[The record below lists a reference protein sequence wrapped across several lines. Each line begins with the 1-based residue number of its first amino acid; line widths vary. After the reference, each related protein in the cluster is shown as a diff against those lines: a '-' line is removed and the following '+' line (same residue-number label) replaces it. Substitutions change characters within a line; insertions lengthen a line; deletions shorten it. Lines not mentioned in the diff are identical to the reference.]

1 MGRNSAGVK
10 AGTND
15 GGGQYKGKISR
26 VGSLVEMKDKAMY
39 KATKEAISRYHAV
52 IGVRQR
58 NVKLA
63 DLGGSAY
70 GVHVTRG
77 GKSEAVYLDR
87 KHFDTGAKNV
97 SREHSKNYKSGWS
110 TTTNKPVAHTV
121 THELAHA
128 TWNAH
133 MTGANQK
140 AAGKEVNALYK
151 KWSRDKK
158 KKGYGKYATTN
169 VSEFWAE
176 TVTKAVHGKS
186 DKYTK
191 AVKAIAK
198 KYKL

>member
-15 GGGQYKGKISR
+15 GGGQFRGKISN

-52 IGVRQR
+52 MGVRQR

-63 DLGGSAY
+63 DLGGTAY

-87 KHFDTGAKNV
+87 GHFDTGAKNV
-97 SREHSKNYKSGWS
+97 AREHSDNYKSGWS
-110 TTTNKPVAHTV
+110 TKTNKPVAHTI

-133 MTGANQK
+133 MTGANQQ
-140 AAGKEVNALYK
+140 AAGNEVRKLYSKWK
-151 KWSRDKK
+151 KDKR
-158 KKGYGKYATTN
+158 KKGYGKYSETN

-191 AVKAIAK
+191 AVKTIAK

>member
-15 GGGQYKGKISR
+15 GSGQFKGKVSN
-26 VGSLVEMKDKAMY
+26 VSSLVEMKDKAMY
-39 KATKEAISRYHAV
+39 KAAKEAISRYHAV
-52 IGVRQR
+52 MGVRQR
-58 NVKLA
+58 SVKLA
-63 DLGGSAY
+63 DLGGSAF
-70 GVHVTRG
+70 GVHVTRD

-87 KHFDTGAKNV
+87 RHFNTGAKNV
-97 SREHSKNYKSGWS
+97 AREHSNNYKSGWS
-110 TTTNKPVAHTV
+110 TKTNKPVAHTI

-140 AAGKEVNALYK
+140 AAGNEVKKLYSQWK
-151 KWSRDKK
+151 RDKR
-158 KKGYGKYATTN
+158 KKGYGKYAETN

-191 AVKAIAK
+191 AVKTIAN

>member
-1 MGRNSAGVK
+1 MGRNSAGLK

-15 GGGQYKGKISR
+15 GGGQYKGKVTN

-39 KATKEAISRYHAV
+39 KVTKEAISRYHTV
-52 IGVRQR
+52 MGVRQR

-63 DLGGSAY
+63 DLGGTAY
-70 GVHVTRG
+70 GVHITKN

-97 SREHSKNYKSGWS
+97 SKEHSKNYKSGWS

-133 MTGANQK
+133 MTSANHK
-140 AAGKEVNALYK
+140 AAGKEVEALYK
-151 KWSRDKK
+151 KWKSDKR
-158 KKGYGKYATTN
+158 KKGYGKYAESN

-176 TVTKAVHGKS
+176 TVTKAVHGKP

>member
-1 MGRNSAGVK
+1 MGRNSAGIK

-15 GGGQYKGKISR
+15 GGGLFKGKVSN

-39 KATKEAISRYHAV
+39 KATKQAISRYHAV
-52 IGVRQR
+52 MGVRQR

-63 DLGGSAY
+63 NLGGTAY

-87 KHFDTGAKNV
+87 EHFDMGAKYV
-97 SREHSKNYKSGWS
+97 AREHSYNYKTGWS

-128 TWNAH
+128 TWNAYL
-133 MTGANQK
+133 TGANQK
-140 AAGKEVNALYK
+140 AAGKEIRALYERWK
-151 KWSRDKK
+151 SDKRK
-158 KKGYGKYATTN
+158 RGYGEYAKAN

-176 TVTKAVHGKS
+176 TVTKAVHGRS
-186 DKYTK
+186 DKYTR
-191 AVKAIAK
+191 AVKDIAK

>member
-1 MGRNSAGVK
+1 MGRNRAGVK

-15 GGGQYKGKISR
+15 GSGQFKGKVSN
-26 VGSLVEMKDKAMY
+26 VSSLVEMKDKAMY
-39 KATKEAISRYHAV
+39 KAAKEAISRYHAV
-52 IGVRQR
+52 MGVRQR
-58 NVKLA
+58 SVKLA

-87 KHFDTGAKNV
+87 RHFNTGAKNV
-97 SREHSKNYKSGWS
+97 AREHSNLYKSGWS
-110 TTTNKPVAHTV
+110 TKTNKPVAHTI

-140 AAGKEVNALYK
+140 AAGNEIKKLYSQWK
-151 KWSRDKK
+151 RDKR
-158 KKGYGKYATTN
+158 KKGYGKYSETN

-191 AVKAIAK
+191 AVKTIAN

>member
-15 GGGQYKGKISR
+15 GSGQFKGKVSN
-26 VGSLVEMKDKAMY
+26 VSSLVEMKDKAMY
-39 KATKEAISRYHAV
+39 KAAKEAISRYHAV
-52 IGVRQR
+52 MGVRQR
-58 NVKLA
+58 SVKLA
-63 DLGGSAY
+63 DLGGSAF

-87 KHFDTGAKNV
+87 RHFNTGAKNV
-97 SREHSKNYKSGWS
+97 AREHSNNYKSGWS
-110 TTTNKPVAHTV
+110 TKTNKPVAHTI

-140 AAGKEVNALYK
+140 AAGNEVKKLYSQWK
-151 KWSRDKK
+151 RDKR
-158 KKGYGKYATTN
+158 KKGYGKYAETN

-191 AVKAIAK
+191 AVKTIAN

>member
-15 GGGQYKGKISR
+15 GSGQFKGKISN

-39 KATKEAISRYHAV
+39 KSTKEAISRYHAV
-52 IGVRQR
+52 MGVRQR

-87 KHFDTGAKNV
+87 GHFDTGAKNV
-97 SREHSKNYKSGWS
+97 AREHSNSYKSGWS
-110 TTTNKPVAHTV
+110 TKTNKPVAHTI

-140 AAGKEVNALYK
+140 AAGNEVKKLYSQWK
-151 KWSRDKK
+151 RDKR
-158 KKGYGKYATTN
+158 KKGYGKYSETN

-191 AVKAIAK
+191 AVKTIAK

>member
-52 IGVRQR
+52 MGVRQR

-77 GKSEAVYLDR
+77 GKSEAVY
-87 KHFDTGAKNV
+87 
-97 SREHSKNYKSGWS
+97 
-110 TTTNKPVAHTV
+110 AHTV

-151 KWSRDKK
+151 KWSRDKR

>member
-15 GGGQYKGKISR
+15 GSGQFKGKVSN
-26 VGSLVEMKDKAMY
+26 VSSLVEMKDKAMY
-39 KATKEAISRYHAV
+39 KAAKEAISRYHAV
-52 IGVRQR
+52 MGVRQR
-58 NVKLA
+58 SVKLA
-63 DLGGSAY
+63 DLGGSAF

-87 KHFDTGAKNV
+87 RHFDTGAKNV
-97 SREHSKNYKSGWS
+97 ARVHSNNYKSGWS
-110 TTTNKPVAHTV
+110 TKTNKPVAHTI

-140 AAGKEVNALYK
+140 AAGNEVKKLYSQWK
-151 KWSRDKK
+151 RDKR
-158 KKGYGKYATTN
+158 KKGYGKYAETN

-191 AVKAIAK
+191 AVKAIAN